1 MRFRWWLLGLLVFT
15 LRVAAQVVSTQERT
29 LDVGLGYAGTLSNA
43 PPGTCGCFVLSGG
56 FADVA
61 LPLPHRWSAVME
73 LAGGHAG
80 TVAGTSRGLS
90 VVTLLAGSRWTQPLG
105 ARWSLYGEGL
115 LGASRGFDAVF
126 QSETA
131 FNDTAT
137 AFAFAAGG
145 GVDVHLLKKVSV
157 RVVRFDYLQSALPNG
172 VDNRQKNIRFGSGV
186 VFHFDT
192 SRLHR

>member
-1 MRFRWWLLGLLVFT
+1 MRVGAQAVSKQGQT
-15 LRVAAQVVSTQERT
+15 LN
-29 LDVGLGYAGTLSNA
+29 VGLGYAGTLSNA

-61 LPLPHRWSAVME
+61 LPLAHRLSAVME
-73 LAGGHAG
+73 FAGGHTA

-90 VVTLLAGSRWTQPLG
+90 VVTLLAGPRWTQPVG
-105 ARWSLYGEGL
+105 SRWSLYGEGL
-115 LGASRGFDAVF
+115 FGAARGFDAVF
-126 QSETA
+126 QSDTA

-137 AFAFAAGG
+137 AFAFEAGG
-145 GVDVHLLKKVSV
+145 GVDVRLRNTVSL
-157 RVVRFDYLQSALPNG
+157 RIARLDYLQSALPNG
-172 VDNRQKNIRFGSGV
+172 VDDRQKNLRFGSGV